1 MIKVLKHL
9 TYVGV
14 FVLIFAIGDKQV
26 TAATKAEIKGATSK
40 TITVGTSFN
49 PKTKVTALSSS
60 GKNITKN
67 IKITG
72 KANVNKRGTYYYT
85 YKVKVSSSKT
95 LTVKRKITVK
105 AKSYTFKKDSRQ
117 FDVKGGYGRGKVLKA
132 GTKVSLYEKST
143 AGWYKTSTSKWIKNG
158 FKGDYIYVGTKKK
171 LYSKSSTTKTSK
183 YAPYGI
189 AKVLGT
195 SMKHKKIKVKH
206 GWVYSPEFVDNYATL
221 GEEDQ
226 QKVILK
232 IVNKERKAAGKK
244 ALVLDDTLSKIAI
257 IRSKEMID
265 YKYFSHVSP
274 NYGAFNNLIV
284 QANYGYWGAGENIA
298 AGGGSGQHYMTMW
311 MNSSGHKANIL
322 NSGYDRIGIGVVK
335 NPKTGFYSS
344 VATQIFVSK

>member
-9 TYVGV
+9 AYVLV
-14 FVLIFAIGDKQV
+14 FSLIFAGGANLA
-26 TAATKAEIKGATSK
+26 TAATKPAIKGATAK

-49 PKTKVTALSSS
+49 PKTKVTAVNSS
-60 GKNITKN
+60 GKSITKN

-72 KANVNKRGTYYYT
+72 KANTNKRGTYYYT

-117 FDVKGGYGRGKVLKA
+117 FDIKGGYGRGSVLKK
-132 GTKVSLYEKST
+132 GTKVSLYEKSS
-143 AGWYKTSTSKWIKNG
+143 AGWYKTSKGKWIKSG

-171 LYSKSSTTKTSK
+171 LYSKSSSTKTSK

-195 SMKHKKIKVKH
+195 SKKHKKIQTKQ
-206 GWVYSPEFVDNYATL
+206 GWISSPEFVDNYASV

-226 QKVILK
+226 QEVILK
-232 IVNKERKAAGKK
+232 RMNKERKAAGKK
-244 ALVLDDTLSKIAI
+244 ALVLDETLSKIAI

-265 YKYFSHVSP
+265 YKYFSHNSP
-274 NYGAFNNLIV
+274 NYGPFNNLIV

-298 AGGGSGQHYMTMW
+298 AGGRSGEQYMTMW

-322 NSGYDRIGIGVVK
+322 NGNYDRVGIGVVK